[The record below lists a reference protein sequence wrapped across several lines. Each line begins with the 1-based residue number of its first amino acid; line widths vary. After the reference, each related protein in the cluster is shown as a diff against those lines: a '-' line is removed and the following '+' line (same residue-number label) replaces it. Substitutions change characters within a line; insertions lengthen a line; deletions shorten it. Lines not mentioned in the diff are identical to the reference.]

1 MILRLPTINICVALL
16 STSTEMSKL
25 DKRLRVAPDIEKPR
39 KKRKVQSRNDTS
51 TKARQ
56 LGALVNGDDLR
67 WQEVTLPERLED
79 AEGFLGLE
87 EIEDVDVIKE
97 ERTSQVKFRS
107 TKTAPTTET
116 EGEEEWTGFD
126 DTFDTLPT
134 KEWESALTKDLP
146 VANSH
151 AGRKTSKWATLG
163 LSKTL
168 DAIPFAEPTPIQA
181 SAIPHILGEKRDLI
195 GKAVTGSGKT
205 LAFGLPIIESWLSQP
220 SPSSQADF
228 SPFALILSPTR
239 ELARQLSA
247 HLTAVN
253 CSPKPRVTTI
263 TGGLSTHKQLR
274 ELKTANIVVA
284 TPGRLWQLISEESSS
299 ILSGLK
305 QVKFLVIDEADRL
318 LQQGHFEELEKALD
332 ALDRRIISEPSEA
345 SPTPPLPSRQT
356 LLFSATFTNL
366 DRLLPKLNFHD
377 PNKPLYI
384 DASPSTATPATLH
397 ESLLECGALEKDL
410 YLYHLLLTHP
420 KSKTLIFTNSI
431 ATVKRLHALLTELHL
446 PASALHS
453 STIQRARYRA
463 LERFTGGSG
472 GILVATD
479 VAARGLDIDCVDLI
493 VHYHVPR
500 TREMYV
506 HRSGRTARAQ
516 KGGRSILLC
525 SPQEYKG
532 VLKIVGVGLGEGLK
546 REEVDRVMVGRL
558 VGRVKLAQR
567 IVLWVGEK
575 VGRKDERMR
584 AFAEELGV
592 EGESEEGEGENK
604 GGRASN
610 EEIKGL
616 RAQLGVLLKQRI
628 T

>member
-1 MILRLPTINICVALL
+1 
-16 STSTEMSKL
+16 MSKL
-25 DKRLRVAPDIEKPR
+25 DKRSRVAPAIEKPR
-39 KKRKVQSRNDTS
+39 KKRKVQSRNETG
-51 TKARQ
+51 TEARQ
-56 LGALVNGDDLR
+56 LGALINGDDLR
-67 WQEVTLPERLED
+67 WQQVTLPERLED
-79 AEGFLGLE
+79 AEGFFGLE
-87 EIEDVDVIKE
+87 EIEDVEVIKE
-97 ERTSQVKFRS
+97 EGTSQVKFRS
-107 TKTAPTTET
+107 TKTAPTTKT

-126 DTFDTLPT
+126 DAFDTLPT
-134 KEWESALTKDLP
+134 EEWEPALTKDLP
-146 VANSH
+146 VAKSH
-151 AGRKTSKWATLG
+151 AGRKKSKWATLG

-332 ALDRRIISEPSEA
+332 ALDRRIISEA
-345 SPTPPLPSRQT
+345 FPTPPLPSRQT

-384 DASPSTATPATLH
+384 DASPSTATPTTLH

-410 YLYHLLLTHP
+410 YLYHLLLTHSSQ
-420 KSKTLIFTNSI
+420 KILIFTNSI
-431 ATVKRLHALLTELHL
+431 ATVKRLHALLSELHL
-446 PASALHS
+446 AASALHS

-463 LERFTGGSG
+463 LERFTEGLG

-479 VAARGLDIDCVDLI
+479 VAARGLDIDSVDLI

-532 VLKIVGVGLGEGLK
+532 VLKIVGVGGGEGLK
-546 REEVDRVMVGRL
+546 REEVDRVRVGRL

-567 IVLWVGEK
+567 VVVGVGEK

-584 AFAEELGV
+584 AFAVELGV

-610 EEIKGL
+610 EEMKGL